1 MKTTIRVLMSSLG
14 ACLAGAAHA
23 ASPATAVI
31 LTSPTATAAAN
42 YLTLG
47 LSEEHTDN
55 VLRTASAADSAWITG
70 AVTDFH
76 WSAGNHPRFSADLT
90 GTGGYYHYQN
100 KFYDPEVNGDGL
112 AALAYQLVPGTLT
125 LRAEDSFTQARSN
138 ELTPVTPDNRQN
150 VNRLTA
156 GPELQLHPGGAQ
168 NLLLAQAFYELTDYA
183 NSPLDSDTVRGQ
195 LSFGHSLNAHNA
207 LNFTAA
213 ARKVDYAGN
222 GTYPDYQGQ
231 DYFLSWVATGIRT
244 TLLVDAGYSST
255 RVDGA
260 DRVGSP
266 LFRLNLA
273 RQLTPRSTAFLYAA
287 RAQVGAADAIF
298 LDQSLGGRDQS
309 TSGYGITADP
319 FKMDYLGAGYQLDNG
334 KLVLDLRG
342 SIGRER
348 YSQTTLDDRND
359 QRVDADLT
367 YRFNSRLGAGLFG
380 EYRRETFVNR
390 ADAYSDDH
398 YYGAFVGLV
407 FGSRLGLNVSA
418 LRAERRTNLGPVSY
432 DETRVRAI
440 LSYTIVGSGQQAPTT
455 MPRFV
460 R

>member
-1 MKTTIRVLMSSLG
+1 MNTHIRVLLPLLG
-14 ACLAGAAHA
+14 ACAAGAAHA
-23 ASPATAVI
+23 ASTATSTI
-31 LTSPTATAAAN
+31 LTTPSRSDVAS

-55 VLRTASAADSAWITG
+55 VTRVESGADSAWITG

-76 WSAGNHPRFSADLT
+76 WSAGNHPRFSAELT

-100 KFYDPEVNGDGL
+100 KFYDPEVNGDALG
-112 AALAYQLVPGTLT
+112 ALAYQLIPGALT
-125 LRAEDSFTQARSN
+125 LIAEDNFTQARIN
-138 ELTPVTPDNRQN
+138 ELAPVTPDNRQN

-156 GPELQLHPGGAQ
+156 GPELRLHPGGAQ

-183 NSPLDSDTVRGQ
+183 DSPLDSDTVRGQ
-195 LSFGHSLNAHNA
+195 LSVGRSLSAHNA
-207 LNFTAA
+207 LNLTAA
-213 ARKVDYAGN
+213 ARKVNYSGG

-244 TLLVDAGYSST
+244 TLLADAGYSTT
-255 RVDGA
+255 RVDGG
-260 DRVGSP
+260 RRTNSP
-266 LFRLNLA
+266 LLRLNLA
-273 RQLTPRSTAFLYAA
+273 RQLSPRSTGFLYAA
-287 RAQVGAADAIF
+287 HTQVGAVDAIF

-342 SIGRER
+342 SVGRER
-348 YSQTTLDDRND
+348 YSQSTLDDRND
-359 QRVDADLT
+359 QRIDADLT
-367 YRFNSRLGAGLFG
+367 YRFNSMVGAGVFG

-390 ADAYSDDH
+390 ADAHSADQ
-398 YYGAFVGLV
+398 YYGAFVGFA
-407 FGSRLGLNVSA
+407 FGARLGLNVSA
-418 LRAERRTNLGPVSY
+418 LRAERHTNLGSVSY